1 MERASTVAVAALCLF
16 LAACEQG
23 SSTKFADK
31 FDKIN
36 TGMSQVEVEKIMGEG
51 KKQDVGGV
59 GISSSGIA
67 GGASQNS
74 QVTYVWT
81 DGTKEITATF
91 ADGKMVTKGKAG
103 F

>member
-1 MERASTVAVAALCLF
+1 MKRASSVVVAALCLV

-23 SSTKFADK
+23 SSTSFNDKFAK
-31 FDKIN
+31 L
-36 TGMSQVEVEKIMGEG
+36 TPGMTLVEVEKIMGKG

-74 QVTYVWT
+74 QITYVWT

-91 ADGKMVTKGKAG
+91 SDGKLVSPGKAG